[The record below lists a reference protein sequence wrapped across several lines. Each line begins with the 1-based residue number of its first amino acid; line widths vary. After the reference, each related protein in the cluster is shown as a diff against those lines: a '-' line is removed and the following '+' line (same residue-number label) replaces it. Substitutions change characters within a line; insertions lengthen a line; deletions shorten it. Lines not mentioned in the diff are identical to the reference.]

1 MRIICLSL
9 VFYHELKNLN
19 IEKFKLNKKKNGVL
33 KFLFLKTGF
42 LKLIYRKKDTDDLL
56 AKCFEFDWNTSKI

>member
-42 LKLIYRKKDTDDLL
+42 LKLIYRKKDTDYLL